1 VYIDNSKF
9 LITYFIAL
17 MEKLLKLKDWT
28 PTNMTDVKI
37 VNSIM
42 IVYRSRDFIYIDQK
56 YLYFN
61 IKI

>member
-1 VYIDNSKF
+1 
-9 LITYFIAL
+9 